1 MAETKRNLIYAN
13 ECYRIMGLI
22 FEVYNDIGFGHKE
35 SFYQKALAET
45 FKENNIE
52 FKEQLKAKLKYKGK
66 DLGIYILDFLVF
78 DKIILE
84 LKQKDFFSIK
94 DILQL
99 SRYLKT
105 TRLKLGILIHFTSK
119 GVRYKRIL
127 NIKR

>member
-1 MAETKRNLIYAN
+1 
-13 ECYRIMGLI
+13 MGLI

-84 LKQKDFFSIK
+84 LKQKDFFSSK

-105 TRLKLGILIHFTSK
+105 TGLKLGILIHFTSK